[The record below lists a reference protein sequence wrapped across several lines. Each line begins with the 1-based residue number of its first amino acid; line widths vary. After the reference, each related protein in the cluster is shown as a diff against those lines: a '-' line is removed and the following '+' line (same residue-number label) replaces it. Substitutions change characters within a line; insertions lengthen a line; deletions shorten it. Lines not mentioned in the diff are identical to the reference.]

1 MTRFQIGIR
10 SLELEAHLVLPAAA
24 SNAASWAGGRWVTVK
39 LSAPL
44 EALRVH
50 TDGRAFLA
58 QGRPASTEA
67 GRWLLIDDVIQTAA
81 AIASSRSLKVDDP
94 RSAVAFTHTS
104 GVELALGT
112 VLNIGFA
119 SALFSGRGG
128 GAQAERVGGPPPRFT
143 LLAGK
148 HWHSRAGRA

>member
-1 MTRFQIGIR
+1 MR
-10 SLELEAHLVLPAAA
+10 L
-24 SNAASWAGGRWVTVK
+24 NA
-39 LSAPL
+39 PF

-50 TDGRAFLA
+50 TQGRAYVA
-58 QGRPASTEA
+58 QGRPAANEA
-67 GRWLLIDDVIQTAA
+67 GRWLLIGDVIQAA
-81 AIASSRSLKVDDP
+81 GAIASSRSLKVDDP

-104 GVELALGT
+104 GVELAPGT

-128 GAQAERVGGPPPRFT
+128 GAQAEWVGGPSARFK

-148 HWHSRAGRA
+148 HWHSGAGRA